1 MFFHEMSIMSKQH
14 FSAMMGEL
22 LLKLIILFNF
32 MEAQLTV
39 NHVYFCMFVFRIIRF
54 VSCVLVIDCQ
64 VFIYET

>member
-1 MFFHEMSIMSKQH
+1 MFFHEMSKQH

-39 NHVYFCMFVFRIIRF
+39 NHV
-54 VSCVLVIDCQ
+54 
-64 VFIYET
+64 

>member
-1 MFFHEMSIMSKQH
+1 
-14 FSAMMGEL
+14 MMGEL

-32 MEAQLTV
+32 KEAQLTV